1 MKVADQHGLAPD
13 PSGLHMPNG
22 TIILCRHHDVPGL
35 HNWVLAQVT
44 IPPQDHSPKWLSA
57 VPIGKEN
64 PNNDATALDPNG
76 RPEGEENFRG
86 EECIRI
92 GHINDLTGKVFS
104 IQLRNGEKP
113 LLCLVT
119 QQPALVF
126 KEQMDRFEDIT
137 VATYVPPQHFKFDPA
152 RDAIWPKE
160 WPERIEELQQR
171 MQDAENSVDGY
182 VLHTY
187 KMWEA
192 ELKWRLGLDKPFDP
206 FDL

>member
-1 MKVADQHGLAPD
+1 MKVQDQHGVAPD
-13 PSGLHMPNG
+13 PSGLNMPKG
-22 TIILCRHHDVPGL
+22 AIILCRHHDVPGL
-35 HNWVLAQVT
+35 HNWVLATVT

-57 VPIGKEN
+57 IPIGTE
-64 PNNDATALDPNG
+64 
-76 RPEGEENFRG
+76 REESFRG
-86 EECIRI
+86 DECVSL
-92 GHINDLTGKVFS
+92 GHTNDLAGKVFA
-104 IQLRNGEKP
+104 IQLRNGQKP
-113 LLCLVT
+113 LFCRVT

-126 KEQMDRFEDIT
+126 PEQFADRFEDIT
-137 VATYVPPQHFKFDPA
+137 VETYVPPQNFRFDPA

-171 MQDAENSVDGY
+171 MLEAENSVDGY

-187 KMWEA
+187 QMWEA